1 MICTNVRSVFFTHR
15 FSPSLDKRAK
25 CPPHRS
31 RSLIATSF
39 LASISRKRST
49 ASLGP
54 RRTDAQNVAIRRVLR
69 FRDPRQE
76 DALAA
81 YRFTCKDCMKSRAE
95 RILAEHTNNE
105 RVALG
110 GCRSNWPFD
119 KSGKVVEV
127 GSLYFILTGSRLLG
141 GQGLGA
147 KQRPHY
153 DQSCAPRQK
162 ASSAPVHLSGIGRDL
177 HR

>member
-1 MICTNVRSVFFTHR
+1 MSAR
-15 FSPSLDKRAK
+15 FSSRTALA
-25 CPPHRS
+25 HRS
-31 RSLIATSF
+31 ISVRMSASSFEVANCDFF

-69 FRDPRQE
+69 FRDPHQE

-119 KSGKVVEV
+119 ESGKVVEV
-127 GSLYFILTGSRLLG
+127 GGLYFIFTGSRLLG

-153 DQSCAPRQK
+153 DQSYAAP
-162 ASSAPVHLSGIGRDL
+162 SAPVHLSGIGRDL